1 MEKKRNSKATSN
13 LKSATTKAKATV
25 KSTVEKIEKTPAA
38 EKTVKAVKKAT
49 ETVAA
54 KAPEVV
60 EEVKNTV
67 KNHKISGI
75 TLEIFET
82 SITVADLEAAVKK
95 DAEAKGLKGKELH
108 IYVNA
113 EERAAYFEDVARVA
127 RAIMA
132 AFHPDKVNYGA
143 YGDTG
148 HHLHFHLCPKYKDEF
163 EWGGVFL
170 MNPDKKYLTDAE
182 YAEMIEKIKEHLQ

>member
-1 MEKKRNSKATSN
+1 MEKKRNSRATSN
-13 LKSATTKAKATV
+13 LKSATTKA
-25 KSTVEKIEKTPAA
+25 
-38 EKTVKAVKKAT
+38 KAVKKAT

-82 SITVADLEAAVKK
+82 SITVADLETAVKK

-113 EERAAYFEDVARVA
+113 EERAAYYTADGEGSD
-127 RAIMA
+127 
-132 AFHPDKVNYGA
+132 D
-143 YGDTG
+143 
-148 HHLHFHLCPKYKDEF
+148 YKID
-163 EWGGVFL
+163 
-170 MNPDKKYLTDAE
+170 LTT
-182 YAEMIEKIKEHLQ
+182 L

>member
-1 MEKKRNSKATSN
+1 MEKKRTSKATSN

-38 EKTVKAVKKAT
+38 EKTVKAVAT

-82 SITVADLEAAVKK
+82 SITVADLETAVKK

-113 EERAAYFEDVARVA
+113 EERAAYYTADGEGSD
-127 RAIMA
+127 
-132 AFHPDKVNYGA
+132 D
-143 YGDTG
+143 
-148 HHLHFHLCPKYKDEF
+148 YKID
-163 EWGGVFL
+163 
-170 MNPDKKYLTDAE
+170 LTT
-182 YAEMIEKIKEHLQ
+182 L